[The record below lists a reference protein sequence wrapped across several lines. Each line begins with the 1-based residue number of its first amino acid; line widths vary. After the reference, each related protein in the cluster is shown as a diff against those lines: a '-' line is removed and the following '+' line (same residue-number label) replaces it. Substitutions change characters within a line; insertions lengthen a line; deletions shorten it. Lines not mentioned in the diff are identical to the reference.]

1 MHPSQT
7 ARLFTLV
14 FCMFASQL
22 TFARA
27 PEMAPESER
36 ATRVH
41 VDKSDR
47 ALTLFRN
54 DTPIASYR
62 VKLGANPRG
71 HKQAEGDERTPEGR
85 YVLDYKNP
93 NSRFHLSIHVS
104 YPNESDRAAARAV
117 GRDPGGEI
125 MIHGGNRWWRFGNW
139 TDGCIAVTDEE
150 MEEIW
155 RLVSPGT
162 PIQIDP

>member
-1 MHPSQT
+1 MKWTVLPPVVF
-7 ARLFTLV
+7 LFAGIAHQAAT
-14 FCMFASQL
+14 
-22 TFARA
+22 ARA
-27 PEMAPESER
+27 PAMAPTSER

-47 ALTLFRN
+47 VLTLFRN
-54 DTPIASYR
+54 DTPIANYR
-62 VKLGANPRG
+62 VKLGADPKG
-71 HKQAEGDERTPEGR
+71 HKQAEGDERTPEGL

-104 YPNESDRAAARAV
+104 YPNESDRAAARAA

-139 TDGCIAVTDEE
+139 TDGCIAVKDQE